1 MTNLLQKLKS
11 AVMWIAGGALAIA
24 GTLLVLAKL
33 RSKPAPEA
41 PAPALPPVST
51 GTAEAVQAAEV
62 KAAGEVAAA
71 DATADVK
78 VAALSDVAAT
88 DSDAERRKQL
98 ADLANKA

>member
-1 MTNLLQKLKS
+1 MTNLIQKLKS

-33 RSKPAPEA
+33 KEKQPEA
-41 PAPALPPVST
+41 PAPALPPASV
-51 GTAEAVQAAEV
+51 GTEAAVQAAEV

-71 DATADVK
+71 SATAEVK
-78 VAALSDVAAT
+78 VAALNDVAAT